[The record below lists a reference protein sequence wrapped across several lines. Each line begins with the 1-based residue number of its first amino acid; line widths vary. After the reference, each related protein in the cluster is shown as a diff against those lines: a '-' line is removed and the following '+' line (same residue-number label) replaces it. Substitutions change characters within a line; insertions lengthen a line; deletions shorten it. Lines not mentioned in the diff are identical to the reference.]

1 MNKDNLFVPLMF
13 YDFCPIRLLLMSCPV
28 FLQTSIY
35 TVLQGLYC
43 KDVYSYHNPY

>member
-28 FLQTSIY
+28 FITILIKIQSM
-35 TVLQGLYC
+35 
-43 KDVYSYHNPY
+43 P